1 MKKVI
6 IPIIMVILIVLGG
19 IGLTNKITHKKETP
33 KETEKIIKPTK
44 EKETY
49 KIENTKT
56 KKAYNLEYPNSD
68 NLDLTSGYE
77 LKKVDGLYIMY
88 YNETE
93 YLYTTNEYKPF
104 TSYLVKNSIILKDKQ
119 QVILPNENNTKL
131 VWYDFTG
138 KKLKETKSYT
148 KILHNNKT
156 YFIAEINN
164 KTNLYT
170 LNDEKEYISNL
181 DFLNDVKRLNIIDN
195 KSYIQIN
202 LNKTTYSYKELE
214 EIKKYAFLLTHTD
227 KQYDDYNIAEIT
239 EFNNNFNIDDY
250 NVLNIEYVIDTTTK
264 EISISSVY
272 IEKR

>member
-6 IPIIMVILIVLGG
+6 IPIIMVILIVLGA
-19 IGLTNKITHKKETP
+19 IGLTNKITHKKGTP

-44 EKETY
+44 ENETY
-49 KIENTKT
+49 KIENTKA
-56 KKAYNLEYPNSD
+56 KKTYNLEYPNSD

-202 LNKTTYSYKELE
+202 LNKTNYSYKELE

-227 KQYDDYNIAEIT
+227 KQYDDYNKAEIT

>member
-19 IGLTNKITHKKETP
+19 IGLTNKITHKKGTP

-44 EKETY
+44 ENETY

-56 KKAYNLEYPNSD
+56 KKTYNLEYPNSD

-156 YFIAEINN
+156 YFIAELNN

-202 LNKTTYSYKELE
+202 LNKTNYSYKELE

>member
-19 IGLTNKITHKKETP
+19 IGLTNKITHKKGTP

-44 EKETY
+44 ENETY

-56 KKAYNLEYPNSD
+56 KKTYNLEYPNSD

-214 EIKKYAFLLTHTD
+214 EIKKNAFLLTHTD

>member
-33 KETEKIIKPTK
+33 KETVIKPTK
-44 EKETY
+44 ENETY

-56 KKAYNLEYPNSD
+56 KKTYNLEYPNSD

>member
-19 IGLTNKITHKKETP
+19 IGLTNKITHKKGTQ

-44 EKETY
+44 ENETY

-56 KKAYNLEYPNSD
+56 KKTYNLEYPNSD

-156 YFIAEINN
+156 YFIAELNN

-170 LNDEKEYISNL
+170 LNDEKEYICNL